1 MHSRLLKIAYWI
13 SNDRQLFS
21 MPCLFD
27 KYRVTSIIETHR
39 QWQEESVRRVKEK
52 IKEKS
57 CTTYGRLCNQV
68 GNSKKPQNYLMSPI
82 MQFLCIFGT
91 KCAQVL
97 TYLWIKGNADS
108 FCEISWRIRLPSF
121 PSWQYSEWKS
131 WKMKWRM
138 LMNNTLFDI
147 LQLLLLGFCQRSR
160 WQWNSR
166 RIHRRI
172 SNEFQS
178 HPSGYSGRNPSRILI
193 KILYR
198 IENVC
203 KTFEQL
209 SDVR

>member
-97 TYLWIKGNADS
+97 TYLSRYLSALGYWNIE
-108 FCEISWRIRLPSF
+108 FE
-121 PSWQYSEWKS
+121 KS
-131 WKMKWRM
+131 S
-138 LMNNTLFDI
+138 LMNWN
-147 LQLLLLGFCQRSR
+147 FCLV
-160 WQWNSR
+160 WT
-166 RIHRRI
+166 
-172 SNEFQS
+172 
-178 HPSGYSGRNPSRILI
+178 RIL
-193 KILYR
+193 LP
-198 IENVC
+198 V
-203 KTFEQL
+203 
-209 SDVR
+209 